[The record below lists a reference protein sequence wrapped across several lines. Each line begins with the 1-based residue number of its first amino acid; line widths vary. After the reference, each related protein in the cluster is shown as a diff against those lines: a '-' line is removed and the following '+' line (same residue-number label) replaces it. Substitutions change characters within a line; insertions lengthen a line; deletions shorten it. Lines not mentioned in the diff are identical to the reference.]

1 MDTSET
7 QIKGWERRGIY
18 DDPKLTQIVKMYE
31 EIGFSVKVE
40 PFKPGKEPGI
50 ETGCTECIK
59 ENPDKY
65 KVLYTKKNEP
75 EWKDRY

>member
-1 MDTSET
+1 MDKLET
-7 QIKGWERRGIY
+7 RIKGWKKRGIY

-31 EIGFSVKVE
+31 EIGFSVKIE
-40 PFKPGKEPGI
+40 PFKPDM

-75 EWKDRY
+75 E

>member
-1 MDTSET
+1 MEPLET
-7 QIKGWERRGIY
+7 RINGWEKRGIY
-18 DDPKLTQIVKMYE
+18 DDPKLTQIVKMYK

-40 PFKPGKEPGI
+40 PFKPGIESGIEPGI
-50 ETGCTECIK
+50 ETECTECIK

-75 EWKDRY
+75 E